1 MQATVFDQRR
11 NILGE
16 GPTAT
21 GAKNQQIQWVDI
33 MGMLFRTRHLTTG
46 EISEYATDEHVGRV
60 VYKRDF

>member
-1 MQATVFDQRR
+1 MQATVFDKRR

-33 MGMLFRTRHLTTG
+33 MGKAVRSRHLISG
-46 EISEYATDEHVGRV
+46 EISEYATA
-60 VYKRDF
+60 